1 MSLLSAPEQNPGRP
15 TLPGPSKA
23 SRWLIIGM
31 EATVLSLACLSPW
44 VYGAVHPGFE
54 FLLLAG
60 VALLGALWA
69 ARMFVEGLTWQK
81 CPVALCLMGLFL
93 LGVWQ
98 LTPLGKPLL
107 DTLAPA
113 TGKLYGQMLPSE
125 AEDLPGAVQPSSVP
139 TRLTLSLYP
148 YATQLFLVRLLAI
161 FLVFAVVRNNLATP
175 AVFRRLS
182 VAVVINGTLL
192 AFFALVQFFSS
203 TPNMVYWTYPS
214 LGSVFG
220 PFINKNHFPYYV
232 NCSIGLGFGLLWSR
246 RWSLLNQGTEEPAEA
261 RANLGRSRRPPR
273 PSTAASKP
281 DWVSSW
287 LSILQDPVSLWI
299 CAGLASWSAAWRFR
313 FRGGMLGLVGAFCCC
328 LLLKI
333 LQDKSLAR
341 AIGTVTCLVL
351 GAGLASWI
359 GMARIEARLS
369 TLWGGTAIE
378 GRWPMWVEAASIV
391 KDFPIWGTGYG
402 AYEVVNPIY
411 RAPGSYVGVNVD
423 HAHNEYLEVLVEG
436 GVPALLLVLL
446 AVGCICWLGWRAVRY
461 RSRPTAGLALG
472 GLFALIAVLIHNVGE
487 FGLHIPA
494 NMLLITVISAHLCGL
509 GSRAQP
515 SERAEFPNNSADA
528 HAIRFGRLPSAMA
541 ALGAL
546 GLAAVVCLAG
556 WRGHQIESLRQA
568 AFRTGKTRDAAK
580 LLQKIA
586 LLESACRLAPGH
598 AGLHN
603 EAGNAYLNLFGA
615 RQAESGLRNKLC
627 EATAIVLLPSFSTVS
642 CGAINPAPAA
652 LPCGFEASASGRGLA
667 YQADLLLDRQG
678 LAPALRHYLRGRNS
692 CPVLPNPQLAL
703 ALFMPRQELREVY
716 KTRVKLLGP
725 ADPTSWYF
733 CGLQE
738 QTDGHLDQ
746 ACQSWRQSLDI
757 SNLHLA
763 DILDR
768 CAKLLGPERLAN
780 EVLPDR
786 VGILLD
792 AARRLYAPEDDE
804 SRRPILEK
812 AVAVLN
818 TQTEPLTVAD
828 LKIKIDLHRRL
839 GQATAALKAYRA
851 PEPGAPRGRLED
863 GPGPAS
869 L

>member
-1 MSLLSAPEQNPGRP
+1 MSLLSAPDCKTVDGQPSFW
-15 TLPGPSKA
+15 PSKA
-23 SRWLIIGM
+23 SRWLVIGM
-31 EATVLSLACLSPW
+31 EATVLTLVCLSPW

-69 ARMFVEGLTWQK
+69 GRMLVEGLSWQK

-98 LTPLGKPLL
+98 LTPLSKPWLG
-107 DTLAPA
+107 TLAPA
-113 TGKLYGQMLPSE
+113 TEKRYEQLLPSE
-125 AEDLPGAVQPSSVP
+125 AEQLPGAAQPSSVP

-192 AFFALVQFFSS
+192 AFFALIQFFSS

-214 LGSVFG
+214 LGTVFG

-246 RWSLLNQGTEEPAEA
+246 RWSLLNQRTEEAAEA
-261 RANLGRSRRPPR
+261 RAHLGTKRRSLRR
-273 PSTAASKP
+273 SSAGSKP

-299 CAGLASWSAAWRFR
+299 CAGLALMVSSVAFSLS
-313 FRGGMLGLVGAFCCC
+313 RGGLLGLAGAFCCC
-328 LLLKI
+328 LLVKI
-333 LQDKSLAR
+333 QQDKNLAR
-341 AIGTVTCLVL
+341 ALGTVTCLVL

-359 GMARIEARLS
+359 GLARIEARLA

-391 KDFPIWGTGYG
+391 KDFPLWGTGYG

-411 RAPGSYVGVNVD
+411 RETGFYASVTVD
-423 HAHNEYLEVLVEG
+423 HVHNEYLEVLVEG

-461 RSRPTAGLALG
+461 RSRPTGGLALG
-472 GLFALIAVLIHNVGE
+472 GLFALIAVLIHNLGE

-509 GSRAQP
+509 GSRAQTT
-515 SERAEFPNNSADA
+515 ERGESPNSVPDA
-528 HAIRFGRLPSAMA
+528 NAIRFGRLPSAMA
-541 ALGAL
+541 ALGAM
-546 GLAAVVCLAG
+546 GLAAVVGLAG

-568 AFRTGKTRDAAK
+568 AFRTGRTRDAAK

-603 EAGNAYLNLFGA
+603 EAGNAYLDLFGV
-615 RQAESGLRNKLC
+615 RQADSALRNKLYD
-627 EATAIVLLPSFSTVS
+627 ATAIVLLPSLATVS

-652 LPCGFEASASGRGLA
+652 LPCGFEASASSRGLT
-667 YQADLLLDRQG
+667 YQAELLLDRQG
-678 LAPALRHYLRGRNS
+678 LAPALRHYLRSRDS

-716 KTRVKLLGP
+716 KNRVKLLGP

-738 QTDGHLDQ
+738 QTDGHLDR
-746 ACQSWRQSLDI
+746 ACQSWRQSLAL

-768 CAKLLGPERLAN
+768 CGKLLGPEQLAN
-780 EVLPDR
+780 DVLPDR
-786 VGILLD
+786 VDILLD
-792 AARRLYAPEDDE
+792 AARQ
-804 SRRPILEK
+804 S
-812 AVAVLN
+812 V
-818 TQTEPLTVAD
+818 
-828 LKIKIDLHRRL
+828 
-839 GQATAALKAYRA
+839 RA
-851 PEPGAPRGRLED
+851 GG
-863 GPGPAS
+863 
-869 L
+869 